1 MIMNIGAT
9 AFRHTIK
16 FSKAFPPILKIRVK
30 SKYTS
35 KICKKQSGSYD
46 RGNNTQLIFFGI
58 VGFLALAA
66 LVGVVVYLRIDSK
79 RSKDE

>member
-35 KICKKQSGSYD
+35 KICKKQSGSSKIIEIAKTGSKPLH
-46 RGNNTQLIFFGI
+46 R
-58 VGFLALAA
+58 
-66 LVGVVVYLRIDSK
+66 VYNFMA
-79 RSKDE
+79 